1 VLTRPADTDAPN
13 PGTVLGASL
22 RRELQL
28 LGRCRITPAQAR
40 NTPTAPAARVLN
52 LADRGHTAPG
62 QRADLMLVS
71 GDPLTYITAT
81 QAIERIW

>member
-1 VLTRPADTDAPN
+1 
-13 PGTVLGASL
+13 
-22 RRELQL
+22 
-28 LGRCRITPAQAR
+28 
-40 NTPTAPAARVLN
+40 VLN